1 MLLGQTVNAYHKDD
15 FSFATLL
22 DKISQING
30 IERIRFTSPHPKHY
44 NDELIDV
51 LLSNSKIC
59 NHVHLPLQ
67 SGSDAILKKMRRQY
81 NVENFLSI
89 VERFRNN
96 NPLYAVTTDIISGF
110 VGETDEDFE
119 QTLEVVKKAQFDNAF
134 MFIYSPRAG
143 TESFQEKEILSEEE
157 KQERHERLVVIQ
169 NEITMQRNKLMFNR
183 NEKILVER
191 PSTKDPDE
199 WVGKTENFKKV
210 IFKPTK
216 IVHPGDYVVCHIND
230 IRGWTLRGEVVGE

>member
-1 MLLGQTVNAYHKDD
+1 MVLADSTGGGSISDSWNADYVLDHVWSQEFSRVD
-15 FSFATLL
+15 FSQNFNVWVDFDFAF
-22 DKISQING
+22 
-30 IERIRFTSPHPKHY
+30 R
-44 NDELIDV
+44 
-51 LLSNSKIC
+51 
-59 NHVHLPLQ
+59 
-67 SGSDAILKKMRRQY
+67 SGSIMGLGGH
-81 NVENFLSI
+81 FTL
-89 VERFRNN
+89 
-96 NPLYAVTTDIISGF
+96 TDIISGF

-143 TESFQEKEILSEEE
+143 TESFQEKETLSEEE